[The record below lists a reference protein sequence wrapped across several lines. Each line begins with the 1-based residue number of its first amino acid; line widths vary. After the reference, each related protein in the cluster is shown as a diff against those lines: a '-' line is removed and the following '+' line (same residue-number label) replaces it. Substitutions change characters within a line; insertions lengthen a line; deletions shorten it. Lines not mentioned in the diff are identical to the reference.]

1 MRCVRQ
7 LLVFLLTILLS
18 VSLFSQGVMA
28 AAFIGD
34 PKVGYG
40 NFACGTTAANSDDV
54 TAGGLF
60 NPNMIFT
67 GGDATDP
74 CGARINPEKI
84 FSSIGCRFI
93 LILNDVF
100 GKFYCSL
107 QFMMKYVLFAVATLY
122 IMTFGAKVMMG
133 MERIG
138 RGAVVMALVKMGVVY
153 MFATQ
158 GFEGVGYLYRFFIGL
173 ITETV
178 DWVISAINCTTV
190 ICGTTTSNN
199 ISAIFSTVDTK
210 VYTLLMGET
219 DTSVVPNVVVCRG
232 LFSENGEI
240 LLFLLMLF
248 YFSIPLF
255 GFAISLIKSTI
266 TIFASAV
273 VSFVMSIV
281 AVAFLISLSPIFLS
295 FMLFNSTYSLFDGWV
310 RFLVSYSLQPFI
322 VFSMFSFFVLIV
334 SDFLGFVN
342 QISNVMTVV
351 PSDQDKGGVY
361 TVFDSLGFCPLWY
374 GDTTTTIAASPVTP
388 FIMVVPAAPKIA
400 CCTPVGD
407 PPVCSTDPAEPSPP
421 EDISLIPQA
430 RLLSP
435 MNMMKDSKFIYF
447 LAFHFLSLFVISTA
461 FRTLIKMTPQLVHAL
476 TRSNSQMPLGAG
488 FRSELGS
495 IIHGASGSIGGA
507 GRNATRKFKEN
518 SSGLLGR

>member
-7 LLVFLLTILLS
+7 LLVFVLTILLS
-18 VSLFSQGVMA
+18 VSLFSQAVMA
-28 AAFIGD
+28 QS
-34 PKVGYG
+34 VGYG

-60 NPNMIFT
+60 NPSMIFT
-67 GGDATDP
+67 GGTAADP
-74 CGARINPEKI
+74 CGDRIDSQKI

-107 QFMMKYVLFAVATLY
+107 QFMMKYVLGAVATLY
-122 IMTFGAKVMMG
+122 IVTFGAKTMMG
-133 MERIG
+133 LERIG

-153 MFATQ
+153 MFATR
-158 GFEGVGYLYRFFIGL
+158 GFEGAGYLYKFFIGL
-173 ITETV
+173 IIETV

-190 ICGTTTSNN
+190 FCLPNMNANN
-199 ISAIFSTVDTK
+199 IASIFSTVDTK

-219 DTSVVPNVVVCRG
+219 DTSVTPNVVVSRG

-255 GFAISLIKSTI
+255 GFAMSLIKSTV

-295 FMLFNSTYSLFDGWV
+295 FMLFNSTYSLFDGWM

-374 GDTTTTIAASPVTP
+374 GDTMTTIAASPVTP
-388 FIMVVPAAPKIA
+388 FIMIVPAAPKIA

-447 LAFHFLSLFVISTA
+447 LAFHFLSLFVVSTA

-495 IIHGASGSIGGA
+495 IIHGASGA
-507 GRNATRKFKEN
+507 GTGRSATRKFKEN
-518 SSGLLGR
+518 ASGLLGR